1 MSEFKELIKTFAK
14 SREYIRDFFIYG
26 FKTREDFKNKSS
38 RTYDN
43 ERRRIESWL
52 WKYIQTEYTPK
63 GKNISLAMDSSLL
76 DTNPLFRAWKT
87 KSFTAN
93 DIKLHFYL
101 LDYLDTAD
109 GKTVEEIT
117 DGMLENY
124 GYLPDIQLV
133 RRKCNE
139 YEKEGLLRKNKI
151 KKNIIYT
158 KEPSFNNLFGDIPLM
173 ADALCFFKM
182 VSPLGIAGDTIL
194 DTISRSN
201 SIFRVKHCFF
211 VHTLEDEILLAL
223 LGAMHNKQSVTLLVK
238 SNKNNIQQSMDVL
251 PLRIFTSTRTGRRYL
266 CIYST
271 KARRFFCIRMDF
283 IKKAVLGEISQV
295 YDKVRE
301 QLSQNQHKS
310 WGVSFQN
317 KTRLHMHYL
326 KMTLYI
332 DTEKEP
338 YVLQRLYRE
347 GKGGKVSKTSGNLF
361 TYETQVFDANEML
374 PWIRT
379 FIGRIEKLESSH
391 PGLKSLFERD
401 MAAMYKI
408 YGITCT
414 VL

>member
-1 MSEFKELIKTFAK
+1 
-14 SREYIRDFFIYG
+14 
-26 FKTREDFKNKSS
+26 
-38 RTYDN
+38 
-43 ERRRIESWL
+43 
-52 WKYIQTEYTPK
+52 
-63 GKNISLAMDSSLL
+63 
-76 DTNPLFRAWKT
+76 
-87 KSFTAN
+87 
-93 DIKLHFYL
+93 
-101 LDYLDTAD
+101 
-109 GKTVEEIT
+109 
-117 DGMLENY
+117 
-124 GYLPDIQLV
+124 
-133 RRKCNE
+133 
-139 YEKEGLLRKNKI
+139 
-151 KKNIIYT
+151 
-158 KEPSFNNLFGDIPLM
+158 M

-211 VHTLEDEILLAL
+211 VHTLEDEILLAV
-223 LGAMHNKQSVTLLVK
+223 LGAMYNKQSVTLLVK
-238 SNKNNIQQSMDVL
+238 DNKNNIKQSMDII

-271 KARRFFCIRMDF
+271 KSRRFFCIRMDF
-283 IKKAVLGEISQV
+283 IKKAVPGEISPV

-301 QLSQNQHKS
+301 QLSQNQYKS

-317 KTRLHMHYL
+317 KTQTHMHYL

-338 YVLQRLYRE
+338 YVLNRLYRE
-347 GKGGKVSKTSGNLF
+347 GKGGKVIQTNENLF

-379 FIGRIEKLESSH
+379 FTGRIENLESSH

-401 MAAMYKI
+401 MAAMYKM
-408 YGITCT
+408 YGITSA

>member
-1 MSEFKELIKTFAK
+1 MSEFKELIKSFAK

-26 FKTREDFKNKSS
+26 FKTREDFKSKSS

-52 WKYIQTEYTPK
+52 WKYIHTEYTPK
-63 GKNISLAMDSSLL
+63 GKNISLAIDSSLL

-101 LDYLDTAD
+101 LDYLDTVN

-117 DGMLENY
+117 DGILVNY
-124 GYLPDIQLV
+124 GYLPDIQMV

-139 YEKEGLLRKNKI
+139 YEKEGLLRKTRN

-173 ADALCFFKM
+173 ADALCFYKI

-194 DTISRSN
+194 DTISKSN
-201 SIFRVKHCFF
+201 SIFRAKHCFF
-211 VHTLEDEILLAL
+211 VHTLEDEILLAVL
-223 LGAMHNKQSVTLLVK
+223 EAMHNKQDVTLLVK
-238 SNKNNIQQSMDVL
+238 GSKNNIQQSMVVL

-266 CIYST
+266 CIYNTRS
-271 KARRFFCIRMDF
+271 KSFFCIRMDF
-283 IKKAVLGEISQV
+283 IKKAVPGEISPV
-295 YDKVRE
+295 YDKVKE
-301 QLSQNQHKS
+301 QLSQNQHKA

-317 KTRLHMHYL
+317 KTQIRMHYL

-347 GKGGKVSKTSGNLF
+347 GKGGKITQTSKNLF

-379 FIGRIEKLESSH
+379 FTGRIEKLESSH
-391 PGLKSLFERD
+391 PGLKNLFERD
-401 MAAMYKI
+401 MAAMYKM
-408 YGITCT
+408 YGIG
-414 VL
+414 